1 MKKALERNDSKLAV
15 KIGGQQLKH
24 GGSPHKE
31 TGHEPSKIGEGSE
44 GIDGEND
51 EYDEDEYVDA
61 EPNIYTI

>member
-1 MKKALERNDSKLAV
+1 MERNDSKLVV
-15 KIGGQQLKH
+15 KRGGQQLKH
-24 GGSPHKE
+24 GGSPLKK
-31 TGHEPSKIGEGSE
+31 TGHDPSKIGKGSE

>member
-1 MKKALERNDSKLAV
+1 MERNDSKLVV
-15 KIGGQQLKH
+15 KRGGQHLKH
-24 GGSPHKE
+24 EGSPHKK
-31 TGHEPSKIGEGSE
+31 TGHEPSKIGKGSE

>member
-1 MKKALERNDSKLAV
+1 MVVNRGE
-15 KIGGQQLKH
+15 QQLKH
-24 GGSPHKE
+24 GGSPHKK
-31 TGHEPSKIGEGSE
+31 TGHEPSKIGKGSE